1 MLQLLK
7 KLKVF
12 FIVVFQALFGVK
24 GRVWFKDAHKR
35 WELYKIRTIKEKK
48 EIFQII
54 KIFEILEAVYIVIFK
69 NINSELNRGNKAKLI
84 AVYGGEL

>member
-12 FIVVFQALFGVK
+12 FIVVIQALFGVK
-24 GRVWFKDAHKR
+24 GRVWFKDVHTR

-48 EIFQII
+48 KKE
-54 KIFEILEAVYIVIFK
+54 
-69 NINSELNRGNKAKLI
+69 R
-84 AVYGGEL
+84 

>member
-12 FIVVFQALFGVK
+12 FIVVFQALLEVK
-24 GRVWFKDAHKR
+24 GRGWFKDAHTR

-48 EIFQII
+48 
-54 KIFEILEAVYIVIFK
+54 K
-69 NINSELNRGNKAKLI
+69 
-84 AVYGGEL
+84 

>member
-12 FIVVFQALFGVK
+12 FIVVIQALFGVK
-24 GRVWFKDAHKR
+24 GRVWFKDVHTR

-48 EIFQII
+48 KREVIQMIKKLEIIGDIYRDF
-54 KIFEILEAVYIVIFK
+54 
-69 NINSELNRGNKAKLI
+69 
-84 AVYGGEL
+84 